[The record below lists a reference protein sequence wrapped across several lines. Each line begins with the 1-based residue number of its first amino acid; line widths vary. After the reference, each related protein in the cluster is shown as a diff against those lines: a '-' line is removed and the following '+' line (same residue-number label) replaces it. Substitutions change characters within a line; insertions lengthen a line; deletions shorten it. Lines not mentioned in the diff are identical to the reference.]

1 MKSECT
7 NCFDYLKWRGDLT
20 FEVSPLNCI
29 DVLIF
34 SQLGYLNFD
43 GLLTDSF
50 RFQETLYTLNQK
62 FISSANYDERK
73 NMGVLINRDI
83 PLLFDIVSK
92 SNRFALV
99 KVCGYVSVLDFENEI
114 QFSATTFCY
123 AQKKYITIFRGTD
136 DSIVGFKEDFKL
148 AYLDVIPSQTLAL
161 NYFKQAEKELKG
173 DFIIAGH
180 SKGANQAMFV
190 AVNVDKKTQ
199 NKISAVYNLDGPG
212 FSEEFYQRES
222 FKNIQDRLYSFYPYF
237 SVVGMIFNHPVNYQ
251 IVKSSENAIMQH
263 DPISWQLVGTSF
275 VTEEDFSKESKFFY
289 VSINE
294 WTKNL
299 SLSDKQKF
307 VTTLFEIIES
317 SGAKFN
323 SDIDENK
330 LESYTKM
337 VVSFAKLDS
346 STRSQIFKFIS
357 NLVDIARANLPMI
370 NIFKNVHTKS
380 NLLEEVK

>member
-1 MKSECT
+1 MKSGCT

-20 FEVSPLNCI
+20 FEVSPLNSI

-43 GLLTDSF
+43 GLLSDSF

-62 FISSANYDERK
+62 FVSSANYDERK
-73 NMGVLINRDI
+73 NMGVLINQGI
-83 PLLFDIVSK
+83 PLLFDIASK

-99 KVCGYVSVLDFENEI
+99 KVCGYVAVLDFENEV

-123 AQKKYITIFRGTD
+123 APKKYITVFRGTD

-161 NYFKQAEKELKG
+161 NYFLQAEKELKG
-173 DFIIAGH
+173 DFVIAGH

-190 AVNVDKKTQ
+190 AVNLDKKMQ
-199 NKISAVYNLDGPG
+199 IKVSAIFNFDGPG

-222 FKNIQDRLYSFYPYF
+222 FKNIQDKLFSFYPHF
-237 SVVGMIFNHPVNYQ
+237 SVVGMIFYHPVNYQ
-251 IVKSSENAIMQH
+251 IVKSSEIALMQH
-263 DPISWQLVGTSF
+263 DPLSWQLIGKDF
-275 VTEEDFSKESKFFY
+275 VTEEDFAAESKFFY

-299 SLSDKQKF
+299 SLSDKEKF
-307 VTTLFEIIES
+307 VTTLFNIIES

-330 LESYTKM
+330 LESYAKM
-337 VVSFAKLDS
+337 IASFAKLDS
-346 STRSQIFKFIS
+346 STKSQIFKFIS
-357 NLVDIARANLPMI
+357 NLVDIAKANLPMI
-370 NIFKNVHTKS
+370 NIFKNIHTKI
-380 NLLEEVK
+380 NLIENIK